1 MQIRWVRLV
10 AALAVFSIGLLAA
23 GVPLRAQ
30 QVTASITGTIT
41 DPSGAPVAGATVTAT
56 NADRGTKWTT
66 QSDNTGLY
74 YLPTIPVGTYELRVE
89 AKGFETF
96 LRPSFT
102 LVLNQVARID
112 AQLKVGEVTETLEVT
127 AAQPVLQTD
136 STEIGT
142 LINSQATVSLPLA
155 TRNINELT
163 LLAPG
168 VISPNIFAFQAP
180 QATFGTGRP
189 YVNGAREQDNNF
201 SLDGMDTNQPDN
213 NEVAYVPA
221 PDAVQEFNLIAGN
234 APADFGNYIGGVVVE
249 TLKSGT
255 NQYHGDLWEFVR
267 NTDFNANSWQDKAE
281 TYFDLQPGGNG
292 VVVPRSPL
300 QWNDFGATFG
310 GPIVKN
316 KLFFFADWQTS
327 LYNTPATSVSF
338 APVPAAFRTGDFSSL
353 CVNGF
358 NTSGVCNDRAPSPTA
373 PTGTVCSPSAPPT
386 VNCPVADQLYDPAS
400 SAVPAN
406 RTPFANNQVP
416 TRSMVAGAIVASP
429 LFPPANQTTYLQHA
443 YVDSYQGDMKIDW
456 SPTEKDHIM
465 GRWSQQYV
473 VNNTT
478 NSIGLF
484 PNTTREYPLKNFVVD
499 YTRVISP
506 TLVNDAR
513 VGFQDFPANDEV
525 YTNPT
530 SQNLPALF
538 GLPGVQATILPDMN
552 FNGLYTDVGN
562 ADLVE
567 IFHDTTV
574 EAEDALTWTHGN
586 HSVHFGFEYFKY
598 LMNDLYPGNQGLAGS
613 FTFTGQFT
621 GDTGT
626 SGGNPFADFL
636 LGLPTVVDEGTPL
649 HFHLRNSLFGGF
661 VQDNWRATS
670 SLTVNMGLRYEIT
683 TPRGDEDGARN
694 INFDKITGMPEIGT
708 NYDTYTG
715 IDNFQ
720 PRLGLAWQPSWAH
733 NSVVRAAYGISTYME
748 GNGVG
753 NMAVINPPN
762 VVTREENNTGSPEP
776 VTTLDEGYSAFPSAT
791 CTAAALLALSPDCL
805 ASDTVHATNPH
816 LQPAVDQQWNLTIQ
830 HQIGNNTTVS
840 AGYVGNKI
848 DHMTDI
854 FLLNQGIIEN
864 GTVVPGPFAQP
875 LINCCGT
882 SPPNVRYNDSE
893 AIQRYNAME
902 LQLVERAFRGLQ
914 FTGNYTWS
922 KCLSNSLG
930 YFGQYGDE
938 EGIGQS
944 QTYGGY
950 FFFQNIYDQKADY
963 GRCINDVASAF
974 NGFMVYDLPFG
985 HGKEFGSNANGA
997 LNQAIGGWSVAAD
1010 FNIHSGFAIDPSA
1023 PDQSQTGG
1031 GVGAAY
1037 RPNCVPGVSQYSNQA
1052 LENIAGSIGLQWL
1065 NPAAVV
1071 LPAQYTFGDCGVGSF
1086 RGPGLTTADLN
1097 ITKQFRITERFN
1109 LQFMSQ
1115 FINLTNTPIF
1125 GAPSASCGP
1134 SCNGVITTGPS
1145 GGEGAGTFGLVQS
1158 QDPGREIQFA
1168 LKLLF

>member
-1 MQIRWVRLV
+1 MR
-10 AALAVFSIGLLAA
+10 AALAVLLFGLLS
-23 GVPLRAQ
+23 GNSLLWGQ
-30 QVTASITGTIT
+30 QVTATITGTVT

-56 NADRGTKWTT
+56 NVDRGTNWTT
-66 QSDNTGLY
+66 QTDDTGLY
-74 YLPTIPVGTYELRVE
+74 YLAAVPVGTYDLKIQ

-96 LRPSFT
+96 ARPAFT

-112 AQLKVGEVTETLEVT
+112 AQLKVGEVSETLEVT
-127 AAQPVLQTD
+127 GTEPVLQTD
-136 STEIGT
+136 STEVGT
-142 LINSQATVSLPLA
+142 LINSRATVALPLA

-163 LLAPG
+163 LLTPG
-168 VISPNIFAFQAP
+168 VVSPNIFAFQAP

-201 SLDGMDTNQPDN
+201 SLDGMDTNQADN

-255 NQYHGDLWEFVR
+255 NQFHGDLWEFVR
-267 NTDFNANSWQDKAE
+267 NTALDANSWQNKAQ
-281 TYFDLQPGGNG
+281 TYFNFNPPPGGTASDT
-292 VVVPRSPL
+292 VVPRNPL
-300 QWNDFGATFG
+300 HWNDFGATLG
-310 GPIVKN
+310 GPIIKN

-327 LYNTPATSVSF
+327 LYNTPANSIPF
-338 APVPAAFRTGDFSSL
+338 APVPGPLRSGDFSSL
-353 CVNGF
+353 CTAGF
-358 NTSGVCNDRAPSPTA
+358 NTSGLCNDPSE
-373 PTGTVCSPSAPPT
+373 
-386 VNCPVADQLYDPAS
+386 QLYDPAS

-406 RTPFANNQVP
+406 RTPFANNQIP
-416 TRSMVAGAIVASP
+416 IRSKVAGAIVASS
-429 LFPPANQTTYLQHA
+429 LFPPANATDYLQHA
-443 YVDSYQGDMKIDW
+443 YIDSYQGDMKIDW
-456 SPTEKDHIM
+456 SPTDKDHIM

-473 VNNTT
+473 INSTS

-484 PNTTREYPLKNFVVD
+484 PTLQREYPLKNFVVD
-499 YTRVISP
+499 YSRVISP
-506 TLVNDAR
+506 TLLNDLR
-513 VGFQDFPANDEV
+513 VGFQDFPANDQV
-525 YTNPT
+525 FTNPT
-530 SQNLPALF
+530 GQNLPTLF
-538 GLPGVQATILPDMN
+538 GLPGVQDTMLPDMS
-552 FNGLYTDVGN
+552 FNGLYTDVGS

-567 IFHDTTV
+567 IFHDTTL

-586 HSVHFGFEYFKY
+586 HSLHFGFEYFHY
-598 LMNDLYPGNQGLAGS
+598 MMNDLYPGNQGLAGS
-613 FTFTGQFT
+613 FSFTGQFT
-621 GDTGT
+621 GNTGT

-636 LGLPTVVDEGTPL
+636 LGLPTTVNEGTPL

-661 VQDNWRATS
+661 VQDNWRATR
-670 SLTVNMGLRYEIT
+670 SLTVNMGLRYELT
-683 TPRGDEDGARN
+683 TPRGDKNSALN

-720 PRLGLAWQPSWAH
+720 PRLGLAWQPSWAP
-733 NSVVRAAYGISTYME
+733 NTVVRAAYGISTYME

-753 NMAVINPPN
+753 NMAIINPPN
-762 VVTREENNTGSPEP
+762 VVTREENNVGSPEP
-776 VTTLDEGYSAFPSAT
+776 VTTLDQGYSAFPSAA
-791 CTAAALLALSPDCL
+791 CTASALLALSPNCL

-830 HQIGNNTTVS
+830 HQLGNNTTVS
-840 AGYVGNKI
+840 IGYVGNKI

-864 GTVVPGPFAQP
+864 GAVVPGPFAQP
-875 LINCCGT
+875 LVNCCGT

-902 LQLVERAFRGLQ
+902 LQLVERAYHGLQ

-944 QTYGGY
+944 QTNGGY
-950 FFFQNIYDQKADY
+950 FFFQNIYDQQADY
-963 GRCINDVASAF
+963 GRCINDVASAL

-985 HGKEFGSNANGA
+985 HGRHFGGNVNRGVDEV
-997 LNQAIGGWSVAAD
+997 IGGWSVAAD
-1010 FNIHSGFAIDPSA
+1010 FNIHSGFAINPAA
-1023 PDQSQTGG
+1023 PDQSHSGG

-1037 RPNCVPGVSQYSNQA
+1037 RPNCVSGTSQYANQA
-1052 LENIAGSIGLQWL
+1052 LEDIAGSIGLQWL
-1065 NPAAVV
+1065 NPAAVT
-1071 LPAQYTFGDCGVGSF
+1071 LPAQYTFGNCGVGSF
-1086 RGPGLTTADLN
+1086 RGPGLATADLN
-1097 ITKQFRITERFN
+1097 LTKQFRITERFN
-1109 LQFMSQ
+1109 LEFMTQ
-1115 FINLTNTPIF
+1115 FINVTNTPIF

-1134 SCNGVITTGPS
+1134 VCNGVITAGPS
-1145 GGEGAGTFGLVQS
+1145 GGGGAGTFGLVES

-1168 LKLLF
+1168 LKLHF